1 MLSLIGLGLWNEEDL
16 TIRGINRAK
25 NADKVYIELYTSK
38 WHGNIQKMEKITGK
52 KIRVLKRDDLE
63 EKSDK
68 IIGESK
74 NRNVVLFIL
83 GDPLVAT
90 THVSLLSDA
99 KKAKI
104 KTEIIHNASIYSA
117 VGETGL
123 HVYKFGAT
131 VTIPFP
137 EKTGDKLPESLS
149 KTIKENRKSGLHTL
163 LLLDII
169 SEKNRYMT
177 PNEGIKILLEMKILT
192 KNTEIVVFGRAGSD
206 KTLILYGKVEDLIEK
221 DFGEPPFV
229 MILPSELHF
238 TEKEYLENFEVKK

>member
-38 WHGNIQKMEKITGK
+38 WHGNLKKLEKIVGK
-52 KIRVLKRDDLE
+52 KIEVLKRENLE
-63 EKSDK
+63 EKSDE
-68 IIGESK
+68 IIKEAK
-74 NRNVVLFIL
+74 NKNIVLFIL

-90 THVSLLSDA
+90 THISLLSDA

-104 KTEIIHNASIYSA
+104 KTEIIHNSSIYSA

-123 HVYKFGAT
+123 HAYKFGAT

-137 EKTGDKLPESLS
+137 EKTGNKLPESIS

-177 PNEGIKILLEMKILT
+177 PNEGIKILSEMKIFT
-192 KNTEIVVFGRAGSD
+192 KNTEIVVFARAGSD
-206 KTLILYGKVEDLIEK
+206 KPLILYGKVGDLIEK

-229 MILPSELHF
+229 IILLGKLHF
-238 TEKEYLENFEVKK
+238 TEKEYLENFEVKE